1 MPRLEARPQP
11 TSSAAQPAA
20 VAAPKGAVLS
30 WEDFLRGGAEAGGK
44 MFVESLKR
52 LRVTR
57 FEHGVIE
64 GTGPEFNV
72 KSVMGDKAKVMALL
86 NDFVNRQG
94 LQSVTTWKIAFVK
107 GQGSA
112 ESAAAQQ
119 PSARSN
125 VEAVQGHP
133 ALQSLQK
140 IFPGSTVE
148 QVRSKNN

>member
-1 MPRLEARPQP
+1 
-11 TSSAAQPAA
+11 
-20 VAAPKGAVLS
+20 
-30 WEDFLRGGAEAGGK
+30 

-52 LRVTR
+52 LRINR

-72 KSVMGDKAKVMALL
+72 KSAMGDKQKLAALL

-94 LQSVTTWKIAFVK
+94 LQSVTTWKIVLVK

-112 ESAAAQQ
+112 EGAAAQT
-119 PSARSN
+119 PTTDRSN
-125 VEAVQGHP
+125 VEAVQDHP

-140 IFPGSTVE
+140 VFPGSKVE
-148 QVRSKNN
+148 QVRAKNN